1 MTLRLFIAISC
12 YGFALVLGMA
22 QPRTY
27 PLGPTGAGSDLSPAG
42 NPVFEFHLAL
52 GWVKQAANNVE
63 KKWGDKLESEGQ
75 EGLTQIREAVD
86 YLQARWQNWAADRT
100 RDHAY
105 LGRVKTDL
113 YYRSL
118 QGYQRR
124 LKEVLR
130 SSDVGEVERAI
141 MEVAADMRLK
151 ASNCEH
157 SDDGLGKSIEVRVR
171 TLQGTDEV
179 AGYEV
184 WCVPRAL
191 VGFKDSHLRFPQVS
205 SPATIP
211 NLSPGNYLLW
221 VRKSGET
228 SEHIPQT
235 IGGEG
240 QKEAEVEIIVP

>member
-1 MTLRLFIAISC
+1 MILRLFTVISC

-27 PLGPTGAGSDLSPAG
+27 PLGPTGGSSVISPAG

-63 KKWGDKLESEGQ
+63 KKWGDKLGSEGR

-130 SSDVGEVERAI
+130 SSDVGAG
-141 MEVAADMRLK
+141 
-151 ASNCEH
+151 ASPTTTGRR
-157 SDDGLGKSIEVRVR
+157 SF
-171 TLQGTDEV
+171 TD
-179 AGYEV
+179 
-184 WCVPRAL
+184 
-191 VGFKDSHLRFPQVS
+191 
-205 SPATIP
+205 
-211 NLSPGNYLLW
+211 
-221 VRKSGET
+221 
-228 SEHIPQT
+228 
-235 IGGEG
+235 
-240 QKEAEVEIIVP
+240 

>member
-1 MTLRLFIAISC
+1 
-12 YGFALVLGMA
+12 MA

-27 PLGPTGAGSDLSPAG
+27 PLGPDPRLTVTE

-52 GWVKQAANNVE
+52 GWVKQAADNVE
-63 KKWGDKLESEGQ
+63 KKWGDKLGAGGREGV
-75 EGLTQIREAVD
+75 GQIREAVD
-86 YLQARWQNWAADRT
+86 YLQARWQSWAADRT
-100 RDHAY
+100 RDRAY
-105 LGRVKTDL
+105 WGRVKADL

-130 SSDVGEVERAI
+130 SSDVGEVEQAI
-141 MEVAADMRLK
+141 TEVAADMRLK

-157 SDDGLGKSIEVRVR
+157 SDDGLGKSIAVRVR

-221 VRKSGET
+221 VRKDGAT
-228 SEHIPQT
+228 SEQIPQT

-240 QKEAEVEIIVP
+240 QKEAEVEILVP